1 MSLTLFNV
9 IVAVVI
15 AIAFAAANAAYLVW
29 AERRGAARIQRRPGP
44 NINGP
49 FGLLQPPLDG
59 IKLMAKQ
66 LTIPGGADKILFI
79 AAPVLAMFPAI
90 MSFVTIPFS
99 EHIVAKNMEVGVLM
113 IFAFAA
119 LGSTSLLF
127 AGWSSRNK
135 YAMMASI
142 RAVSQ
147 TVAYEIPMLI
157 TTITVVMI
165 SGSMDLMEIVR
176 QQSGSFLSWNIFP
189 LFGNSHNI
197 LMPLSFLIFFT
208 CTLAETNRAPFD
220 LGEAESEL
228 VAGFHTE
235 YGSMGFGLF
244 FMGEYAN
251 IVIGSCLT
259 TILFLGGW
267 HAPLAFAPFTWVPGV
282 FWFLLK
288 IYILIAT
295 FIWIRW
301 TFPRTTIYG
310 LLNLSWKILIPLSL
324 VNLLLTA
331 GLLKVF

>member
-1 MSLTLFNV
+1 MRLTLFNV
-9 IVAVVI
+9 VVAVII

-79 AAPVLAMFPAI
+79 TAPVLAMFPAI

-99 EHIVAKNMEVGVLM
+99 ENIVAKNMNVGILM

-147 TVAYEIPMLI
+147 TVAYEIPI
-157 TTITVVMI
+157 TNCRELQINRFVNDFDGT
-165 SGSMDLMEIVR
+165 
-176 QQSGSFLSWNIFP
+176 
-189 LFGNSHNI
+189 SHGHTHRCQPTQI
-197 LMPLSFLIFFT
+197 
-208 CTLAETNRAPFD
+208 APHQD
-220 LGEAESEL
+220 RGD
-228 VAGFHTE
+228 T
-235 YGSMGFGLF
+235 
-244 FMGEYAN
+244 
-251 IVIGSCLT
+251 
-259 TILFLGGW
+259 
-267 HAPLAFAPFTWVPGV
+267 
-282 FWFLLK
+282 
-288 IYILIAT
+288 
-295 FIWIRW
+295 R
-301 TFPRTTIYG
+301 
-310 LLNLSWKILIPLSL
+310 
-324 VNLLLTA
+324 A
-331 GLLKVF
+331 GLQ

>member
-1 MSLTLFNV
+1 MSLTVINV
-9 IVAVVI
+9 LTAVII

-66 LTIPGGADKILFI
+66 LMIPGGVDKVLFM
-79 AAPVLAMFPAI
+79 AAPVLAMAPAI
-90 MSFVTIPFS
+90 ISFVTIPFS
-99 EHIVAKNMEVGVLM
+99 ETIVAQNMNVGVLM
-113 IFAFAA
+113 LFAFAS
-119 LGSTSLLF
+119 LGGMSLLF
-127 AGWSSRNK
+127 AGWGSRNK
-135 YAMMASI
+135 YAVMASV

-147 TVAYEIPMLI
+147 AIAYEIPMLI
-157 TTITVVMI
+157 TVITVVLI
-165 SGSMDLMEIVR
+165 AGTLNLAEIVEG
-176 QQSGSFLSWNIFP
+176 QQGGFWNWYFFP
-189 LFGNSHNI
+189 LKSGLFNP
-197 LMPLSFLIFFT
+197 LMTMSFLIFFI
-208 CTLAETNRAPFD
+208 CSLAETNRAPFD

-251 IVIGSCLT
+251 IVIGACLT

-267 HAPLAFAPFTWVPGV
+267 HAPIPMLSFIPGV

-288 IYILIAT
+288 IYMLIAT

-324 VNLLLTA
+324 FNLLVTA

>member
-1 MSLTLFNV
+1 MELTLLNA

-29 AERRGAARIQRRPGP
+29 AERRGAGRIQRRPGP

-66 LTIPGGADKILFI
+66 LMIPGGADKALFMV
-79 AAPVLAMFPAI
+79 APVLAMAPAI

-99 EHIVAKNMEVGVLM
+99 EKIVAHNLNVGIIA
-113 IFAFAA
+113 IFAFAS
-119 LGSTSLLF
+119 LGGISLLF
-127 AGWSSRNK
+127 AGWGSRNK
-135 YAMMASI
+135 YAVMSSV

-147 TVAYEIPMLI
+147 AIAYEIPMLI
-157 TTITVVMI
+157 TVITVVMI
-165 SGSMDLMEIVR
+165 AGSMDLMEIVH
-176 QQSGSFLSWNIFP
+176 QQKGNFFHWNVFP
-189 LFGNSHNI
+189 LFGSTHNL
-197 LMPLSFLIFFT
+197 LMPFSFLIFFI
-208 CTLAETNRAPFD
+208 CSLAETNRAPFD

-251 IVIGSCLT
+251 IVIGACLT

-267 HAPLAFAPFTWVPGV
+267 ECPFGLYPGV
-282 FWFLLK
+282 WWFILK
-288 IYILIAT
+288 IYMLIFT
-295 FIWIRW
+295 IIWIRW

-310 LLNLSWKILIPLSL
+310 LLNLSWKILIPLSMF
-324 VNLLLTA
+324 NLLLTA

>member
-1 MSLTLFNV
+1 MNLTLLNV
-9 IVAVVI
+9 VAAVII
-15 AIAFAAANAAYLVW
+15 AIAFVALNAAYLVW

-49 FGLLQPPLDG
+49 FGLFQPPLDG

-66 LTIPGGADKILFI
+66 LLIPGDVDKVLFM
-79 AAPVLAMFPAI
+79 AAPVLAMAPAI
-90 MSFVTIPFS
+90 LSFVTIPFG
-99 EHIVAKNMEVGVLM
+99 ETVVAHDINVGVLM
-113 IFAFAA
+113 IFAFASV
-119 LGSTSLLF
+119 GGMSLLF
-127 AGWSSRNK
+127 AGWGSRNK
-135 YAMMASI
+135 YSVMSSV

-147 TVAYEIPMLI
+147 AIAYEIPMLI
-157 TTITVVMI
+157 TAITVVMV
-165 SGSMDLMEIVR
+165 SGTTDLVQIVHS
-176 QQSGSFLSWNIFP
+176 QMGGFWHWNIFP
-189 LFGNSHNI
+189 FKAGLFNP
-197 LMPLSFLIFFT
+197 LMLLSFLIFFI
-208 CTLAETNRAPFD
+208 CSLAETNRAPFD

-251 IVIGSCLT
+251 IVIGASLT

-267 HAPLAFAPFTWVPGV
+267 DSPIGYFPGV
-282 FWFLLK
+282 WWFLLK
-288 IYILIAT
+288 IYLLIAT

-310 LLNLSWKILIPLSL
+310 LLNLSWKILIPFSL
-324 VNLLLTA
+324 FNLLLTA

>member
-1 MSLTLFNV
+1 MQLTLLNV
-9 IVAVVI
+9 IVAVII
-15 AIAFAAANAAYLVW
+15 AIAFAALNAAYLVW

-66 LTIPGGADKILFI
+66 LTTPGGADKILFI

-99 EHIVAKNMEVGVLM
+99 ETIVAKNMNVGILM

-119 LGSTSLLF
+119 LGSSSLLF

-135 YAMMASI
+135 YSMMACV

-165 SGSMDLMEIVR
+165 AGSIDLMEIVR
-176 QQSGSFLSWNIFP
+176 QQSGYFTSWNIFP
-189 LFGNSHNI
+189 IFGKSHNA

-251 IVIGSCLT
+251 IVIGSCMT

-267 HAPLAFAPFTWVPGV
+267 NAPIPILNIIPGV

-288 IYILIAT
+288 LYILIAT

-324 VNLLLTA
+324 FNLLLTA
-331 GLLKVF
+331 GLIKVF

>member
-1 MSLTLFNV
+1 MSLTFLNV
-9 IVAVVI
+9 VIAVVI
-15 AIAFAAANAAYLVW
+15 AIGFAALNAAYLVW

-66 LTIPGGADKILFI
+66 LTIPGGADKALFI

-99 EHIVAKNMEVGVLM
+99 DSIVAKNMNVGILM

-119 LGSTSLLF
+119 MGGMSLVF

-135 YAMMASI
+135 YAMMSSV

-147 TVAYEIPMLI
+147 AVAYEIPMLI

-165 SGSMDLMEIVR
+165 AGSVDLMEIVR
-176 QQSGSFLSWNIFP
+176 QQSGSFLHWNILP

-197 LMPLSFLIFFT
+197 LMPISFLIFFT

-251 IVIGSCLT
+251 IVIGSCMT

-267 HAPLAFAPFTWVPGV
+267 NAPLPFLSFIPGV
-282 FWFLLK
+282 FWFILK
-288 IYILIAT
+288 LYLLIAT

-324 VNLLLTA
+324 FNLLFTA
-331 GLLKVF
+331 GLIKVF

>member
-66 LTIPGGADKILFI
+66 LTIPGGADKVLFI

-99 EHIVAKNMEVGVLM
+99 EHIVAKNMNVGVLM

-147 TVAYEIPMLI
+147 TVAYEIPMII

-251 IVIGSCLT
+251 IVIGSCVT

-267 HAPLAFAPFTWVPGV
+267 NPPLDFAPFTWVPGV

-310 LLNLSWKILIPLSL
+310 LLNLSWKVLIPLSL
-324 VNLLLTA
+324 FNLLFTA

>member
-1 MSLTLFNV
+1 MSLTLLNV

-49 FGLLQPPLDG
+49 FGLLQPPIDG
-59 IKLMAKQ
+59 IKLMTKQ
-66 LTIPGGADKILFI
+66 LMIPGGADKILFMV
-79 AAPVLAMFPAI
+79 APVLAMAPAI

-99 EHIVAKNMEVGVLM
+99 EGIAAHNMEIGVLM
-113 IFAFAA
+113 IFAFASMGA
-119 LGSTSLLF
+119 MAILF
-127 AGWSSRNK
+127 AGWGSRNK
-135 YAMMASI
+135 YAVMASV

-147 TVAYEIPMLI
+147 NVSYEIPMLI
-157 TTITVVMI
+157 TAITVVMAT
-165 SGSMDLMEIVR
+165 GSMDLKAISLA
-176 QQSGSFLSWNIFP
+176 QAGGFWHWNIFP
-189 LFGNSHNI
+189 SLHSP
-197 LMPLSFLIFFT
+197 LMPISFIIFFI
-208 CTLAETNRAPFD
+208 CSLAETNRAPFD

-251 IVIGSCLT
+251 IVIGASLT

-267 HAPLAFAPFTWVPGV
+267 DCPFGMFPGV
-282 FWFLLK
+282 WWFLLK
-288 IYILIAT
+288 IYLLIAT

-324 VNLLLTA
+324 FNLLLTA